1 MLKNAIKTLLFAAAL
16 ITQPYAHAEDID
28 LFVGATPGEVTKPN
42 VLILLDNT
50 GNWSSPFA
58 NEIQALVTTFNA
70 LPENKFRVGL
80 MMFTETISGDS
91 NLDGAYVR
99 AAIRTMTPENK
110 ALYAA
115 MINSFHSANDRSNS
129 GKLGKAMAEAYYY
142 FAGKAPYTGN
152 NKNKTDYTGNAYNPS
167 PVSLGASLQASRN
180 IWALTGNALPSKS
193 GSPYNNPVS
202 AGDACAKNFII
213 YISNGAA
220 QDSNANSV
228 EAATLLAKAG
238 GNTSTIPIS
247 PSGSMGNMGDE
258 WARFM
263 KSSNEEITTY
273 TIDVNKV
280 ATGQGPGWTA
290 LLQSM
295 ANVSEGKYFDVASQ
309 GDQIIKVLNTIF
321 SEIQSVNSVFAS
333 VSLPISVNT
342 QGTYLNQVY
351 VGMFRPAEKTGPR
364 WPGNLKQYKL
374 GFDAGALKLLDAD
387 DKTAINA
394 NTGFIAECARSFW
407 TPMVIDSYWPAD
419 LGECLLPNAK
429 RSNSPD
435 GDVVEKGAQAYM
447 LRSIAPSSR
456 NLQTCSTLACTG
468 LSEFKAGFSDTRI
481 DSNATERD
489 KLINWLRGQNLAGEK
504 DKSLTEMRPSVHG
517 DVVHSRPVA
526 INYGTDEIPQVVVF
540 YGGND
545 GILRAINGN
554 REDDSNIAGKA
565 PGMELW
571 GFVVPEFFSKIK
583 RLYEDAP
590 AIKFPDQVTL
600 ELDPPPPPPIPKD
613 YGVDGSIAAYAEGGN
628 SLIFATLRR
637 GGRAF
642 YAFDFSNLHLGQ
654 APSLKWRIGCPNAG
668 NDIDCTSG
676 FSDMGQSW
684 SALRP
689 IKASGHNDGVT
700 PLLMVGGG
708 YDTCHDNPDDQNTG
722 SCGSKGRKIY
732 VIDADNGSL
741 VKAFNT
747 DSSMVGDI
755 AIVPDAESGLIK
767 YAYAA
772 DLGGNVYRISGA
784 TANSEIRTTPP
795 VNWTITKIA
804 TFGGA
809 GIDNRKFMF
818 APDVLDEGGG
828 NYVLLLGS
836 GDREKPLRYY
846 ANATAVQNYFYMIK
860 DKPMDADWL
869 ISEIDNCLAPLICHA
884 SLVEEINTNVAPTD
898 SELKQKKGWR
908 LKLENSEQVVTSAI
922 TVFGTVTFG
931 THEPTPSEAGSCGS
945 NLGTARVYNISYR
958 NATSRNGTPYRE
970 QVIVG
975 GGLPPSPVAGMVT
988 LDDGRTIP
996 FIIGA
1001 KPTSALEGAEPPP
1014 PSDVFR
1020 PKGRVYWN
1028 IKK

>member
-1 MLKNAIKTLLFAAAL
+1 MLKNTIKTLLFTAAL
-16 ITQPYAHAEDID
+16 LFQIYAHAEDID
-28 LFVGATPGEVTKPN
+28 LFVGADPGNPAKPN

-50 GNWSSPFA
+50 GNWSAPFQ
-58 NEIQALVTTFNA
+58 NEIEALVTTFNA

-80 MMFTETISGDS
+80 MMFTETGSGNS

-115 MINSFHSANDRSNS
+115 LINSFHSGNDRSNS

-142 FAGKAPYTGN
+142 FAGKPPYTGN
-152 NKNKTDYTGNAYNPS
+152 NKNKTDYSGNIYNPN
-167 PVSLGASLQASRN
+167 PAALGASLQASRN
-180 IWALTGNALPSKS
+180 IWALPGNALPSKG
-193 GSPYNNPVS
+193 GSPYSNPVS

-220 QDSNANSV
+220 QDSNSDSV
-228 EAATLLAKAG
+228 EARNLLAGAG
-238 GNTSTIPIS
+238 GNTTTIPIS

-263 KSSNEEITTY
+263 KSANEEITTY

-280 ATGQGPGWTA
+280 TTGQGPGWTA

-295 ANVSEGKYFDVASQ
+295 ANVSNGKYFDVASQ
-309 GDQIIKVLNTIF
+309 NDEITKALNAIF

-351 VGMFRPAEKTGPR
+351 VGMFRPEENAGPR

-374 GFDAGALKLLDAD
+374 GFEAGTLKLLDAD
-387 DKTAINA
+387 DKAAINA

-407 TPMVIDSYWPAD
+407 TPTAIDDYWPSP

-447 LRSIAPSSR
+447 LRSITPASR
-456 NLQTCSTLACTG
+456 NLKTCSTAACSN
-468 LSEFKAGFSDTRI
+468 LSNFETGFSDSRI
-481 DSNATERD
+481 SSNTTERNTF
-489 KLINWLRGQNLAGEK
+489 INWLRGLNNTDPAELG
-504 DKSLTEMRPSVHG
+504 KSPTAMRPSVHG

-526 INYGTDEIPQVVVF
+526 INYGTDAAPQVVVF

-554 REDDSNIAGKA
+554 REDDMDIGGKP
-565 PGMELW
+565 PGSELW
-571 GFVVPEFFSKIK
+571 GFVAPEFFNRIS
-583 RLYEDAP
+583 RLYTDSP
-590 AIKFPDQVTL
+590 AVKFPGQI
-600 ELDPPPPPPIPKD
+600 EIEPPQQPKD
-613 YGVDGSIAAYAEGGN
+613 YGVDGSVTAYAEGG
-628 SLIFATLRR
+628 SAWVFATLRR

-642 YAFDFSNLHLGQ
+642 YAFDVSL
-654 APSLKWRIGCPNAG
+654 PTSPVLKWRIGCANAN
-668 NDIDCTSG
+668 NDVDCTAG
-676 FSDMGQSW
+676 FTDLGQSW
-684 SALRP
+684 SALKT
-689 IKASGHNDGVT
+689 IKAAGYNDGAT

-708 YDTCHDNPDDQNTG
+708 YDTCHDNPDDQNTAM
-722 SCGSKGRKIY
+722 CGSKGRKIY
-732 VIDADNGSL
+732 VINADNGAL
-741 VKAFNT
+741 LKTFNT
-747 DSSMVGDI
+747 DSSVVGDI

-784 TANSEIRTTPP
+784 TANSEIGATLPDG
-795 VNWTITKIA
+795 WTMTKIA
-804 TFGGA
+804 AFGGA
-809 GIDNRKFMF
+809 GADNRKFMF
-818 APDVLDEGGG
+818 APDVLDEGAG

-836 GDREKPLRYY
+836 GDREKPLTSYTT
-846 ANATAVQNYFYMIK
+846 ATMVNNRFYMVK
-860 DKPMDADWL
+860 DRPADASWL
-869 ISEIDNCLAPLICHA
+869 ASENFNCGADMICHA
-884 SLVEEINTNVAPTD
+884 SLVAITSNEAPTD
-898 SELKQKKGWR
+898 TELKQKKGWY
-908 LKLENSEQVVTSAI
+908 LALQSSEQVVTSAI
-922 TVFGTVTFG
+922 TVFGTVTFS
-931 THEPTPSEAGSCGS
+931 THEPTAPEAGSCGS

-958 NATSRNGTPYRE
+958 NATSRNGTLTRE

-1001 KPTSALEGAEPPP
+1001 KPASALEGSEPPP

>member
-1 MLKNAIKTLLFAAAL
+1 MLKNAIKTLLLAAVL
-16 ITQPYAHAEDID
+16 ITQPHAYAEDID
-28 LFVGATPGEVTKPN
+28 LFVGATPGEVAKPN

-50 GNWSSPFA
+50 GNWSSPFQ
-58 NEIQALVTTFNA
+58 NEIAALVTTFNA

-80 MMFTETISGDS
+80 MMFTETSSGDS

-110 ALYAA
+110 ALYAG

-167 PVSLGASLQASRN
+167 PASLGASLKPSRD
-180 IWALTGNALPSKS
+180 IWALPGNALPSKS

-202 AGDACAKNFII
+202 AGDACGKNFII

-220 QDSNANSV
+220 QDSNADSV

-238 GNTSTIPIS
+238 GNTSTIPVS

-280 ATGQGPGWTA
+280 TTGQGPGWTA

-351 VGMFRPAEKTGPR
+351 VGMFRPEENAGPR

-374 GFDAGALKLLDAD
+374 GFESGALKLLDAD

-407 TPMVIDSYWPAD
+407 TPMMIDDYWPSP

-435 GDVVEKGAQAYM
+435 GDVVEKGAQAYR
-447 LRSIAPSSR
+447 LRSIAVADR
-456 NLQTCSTLACTG
+456 NLQTCSTTACTS
-468 LSEFKAGFSDTRI
+468 LSEFKAGLSDTRI
-481 DSNATERD
+481 DADATERD
-489 KLINWLRGQNLAGEK
+489 KLINWLRGLNNTTPSELG
-504 DKSLTEMRPSVHG
+504 KSAAEMRPSVHG

-526 INYGTDEIPQVVVF
+526 INYGTDEVPQVVVF

-554 REDDSNIAGKA
+554 REDDMSIAGKA

-571 GFVVPEFFSKIK
+571 GFVVPEFYNKIK
-583 RLYEDAP
+583 RLRQDAP
-590 AIKFPDQVTL
+590 AIKFPGQID
-600 ELDPPPPPPIPKD
+600 LDPSQQPKD
-613 YGVDGSIAAYAEGGN
+613 YGVDGSITAYAESGN
-628 SLIFATLRR
+628 AWIFATLRR

-642 YAFDFSNLHLGQ
+642 YAFDFSNLDEGQ
-654 APSLKWRIGCPNAG
+654 APSIKWRIGCPNAG
-668 NDIDCTSG
+668 NDVDCTSD
-676 FSDMGQSW
+676 FSDMGQTW

-689 IKASGHNDGVT
+689 INASGHNNGIT
-700 PLLMVGGG
+700 PLLIVGGG
-708 YDTCHDNPDDQNTG
+708 YDTCHDNPDDQNTAI
-722 SCGSKGRKIY
+722 CGSKGRKIY
-732 VIDADNGSL
+732 VIDADTGSL

-784 TANSEIRTTPP
+784 TANSEIGATPP
-795 VNWTITKIA
+795 ANWTITKIA
-804 TFGGA
+804 AFGGA
-809 GIDNRKFMF
+809 GVDNRKFMF

-836 GDREKPLRYY
+836 GDREKPLTSYTT
-846 ANATAVQNYFYMIK
+846 ATMVNNRFYMVK
-860 DKPMDADWL
+860 DKPTDSDWL
-869 ISEIDNCLAPLICHA
+869 ASENFNCGADMICHA
-884 SLVEEINTNVAPTD
+884 SLVAITSNDAPTD
-898 SELKQKKGWR
+898 TELKQKKGWYLA
-908 LKLENSEQVVTSAI
+908 LKSKEQVVTTAI
-922 TVFGTVTFG
+922 TVFGTVTFS
-931 THEPTPSEAGSCGS
+931 THEPTPPEAGSCGS

-958 NATSRNGTPYRE
+958 NATSRNGTLTRE